1 MIAECRK
8 SSASCQQFSI
18 CDSELLMGP
27 RHSLWIQ
34 SFFFLRTQVW
44 WSSPNQNWSSK
55 LCPWIHECHFGLKK
69 MSNTPQMRQ
78 ILWQT
83 RRVALFFVP
92 FAVHCIYI
100 KLQTTWIF
108 TGLPTTP
115 TLSPWTDSS
124 KPYCLKQKRFS
135 SSFCPGTMRSD
146 LWSVRCFGTVGKHHH
161 VPWTADFFW
170 VIRGE
175 DLMEVLGMA
184 LKFGDSFRKCRPQV
198 AQLTHVPRSCLPE
211 IDARNGKTYMTGI
224 GHGVLIGVRGN
235 CATISDLDCITI

>member
-1 MIAECRK
+1 MVLSEPKLIIQAMSMNPRMSFRPQEDVK
-8 SSASCQQFSI
+8 HSPDET
-18 CDSELLMGP
+18 DSVTDKEG
-27 RHSLWIQ
+27 
-34 SFFFLRTQVW
+34 SF
-44 WSSPNQNWSSK
+44 
-55 LCPWIHECHFGLKK
+55 
-69 MSNTPQMRQ
+69 
-78 ILWQT
+78 ILE
-83 RRVALFFVP
+83 P
-92 FAVHCIYI
+92 FTVHCIYI

-161 VPWTADFFW
+161 APWTADFF
-170 VIRGE
+170 
-175 DLMEVLGMA
+175 L
-184 LKFGDSFRKCRPQV
+184 GDSWRRFDGSSWHGIEVRWFLQKMSPQV
-198 AQLTHVPRSCLPE
+198 AQLTHVPRRGLPE

>member
-1 MIAECRK
+1 MVLSEPKLIIQAMSMNPRMSFRPQEDVK
-8 SSASCQQFSI
+8 HSPDET
-18 CDSELLMGP
+18 DSVTDKEG
-27 RHSLWIQ
+27 
-34 SFFFLRTQVW
+34 SF
-44 WSSPNQNWSSK
+44 
-55 LCPWIHECHFGLKK
+55 
-69 MSNTPQMRQ
+69 
-78 ILWQT
+78 ILE
-83 RRVALFFVP
+83 P
-92 FAVHCIYI
+92 FTVHCIYI

-161 VPWTADFFW
+161 APWTADFFW

-184 LKFGDSFRKCRPQV
+184 LKFGDSFRKCRPKWPSWPMCHEEVCQK
-198 AQLTHVPRSCLPE
+198 LTQGMARPTWQALVMEFSLVSVGTVPP
-211 IDARNGKTYMTGI
+211 
-224 GHGVLIGVRGN
+224 
-235 CATISDLDCITI
+235 